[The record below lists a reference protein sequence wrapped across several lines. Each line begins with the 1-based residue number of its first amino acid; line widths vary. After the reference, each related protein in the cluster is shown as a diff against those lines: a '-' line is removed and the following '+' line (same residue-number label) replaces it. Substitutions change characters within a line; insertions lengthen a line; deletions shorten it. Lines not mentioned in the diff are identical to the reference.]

1 MTQTAA
7 ITAYL
12 RAREAQGFVEVP
24 VEPTPE
30 MMDAGLYQSSH
41 DATWA
46 DVYSSWKDMLAA
58 RPDLRPEDREH
69 SQ

>member
-1 MTQTAA
+1 MDTLIAD
-7 ITAYL
+7 YL
-12 RAREAQGFVEVP
+12 RAREAKGFVEVP
-24 VEPTPE
+24 IEPTPK

-58 RPDLRPEDREH
+58 RPNAKPGDRE
-69 SQ
+69 